1 MRNQTIE
8 QLHHMRLHTMATAFK
23 EESERPNNAELT
35 FDDRFGMLVEREW
48 LFRENRRVSTRLR
61 AAKLK
66 HQATIEDID
75 FRAPRGLDKAVLLS
89 LANCQWI
96 KGHHNVI
103 ITGPTGIGKSYLAE
117 ALVNKA
123 CREGYTARYY
133 RASRFF
139 QELAMAKG
147 DGSYAVLL
155 QKIAK
160 TDLLVLDDWGL
171 APLTEPE
178 RRDLFEIM
186 EDRHGIRSTL
196 ITSQYA
202 VTMWHDLI
210 GEPTLADA
218 ILDRVVHNAHK
229 LTLDGD
235 SMRKTKSNLTQ
246 AAH

>member
-1 MRNQTIE
+1 MDYT
-8 QLHHMRLHTMATAFK
+8 TTK
-23 EESERPNNAELT
+23 
-35 FDDRFGMLVEREW
+35 
-48 LFRENRRVSTRLR
+48 ENR
-61 AAKLK
+61 AAS
-66 HQATIEDID
+66 
-75 FRAPRGLDKAVLLS
+75 RPLDKTVFLS

-96 KGHHNVI
+96 KSHHNVI

-123 CREGYTARYY
+123 CREGCTARYY
-133 RASRFF
+133 RASRLF

-196 ITSQYA
+196 VTSQYS